1 MKIKIY
7 FLLFLSLFSLS
18 SCIEI
23 FDDLTIHNDGTGTFK
38 YNINLSSSKLKIN
51 SILALDSLNEMKVP
65 SIEDIKSQI
74 ARVKSK
80 FEIKP
85 GISNVMIESN
95 FTDFIFKIKCDFT
108 NVGVLQTAIKEV
120 ISEENLIK
128 NIEDLSHN
136 WISWEGQKLTRDIPE
151 ITLKKTK
158 ELTPNEIE
166 LLTQGKYT
174 SITRFDRPIEK
185 FDNQTA
191 KLSASKTAIMLQTN
205 TYSLLQNAKL
215 LENTIYLSP
224 LKN

>member
-1 MKIKIY
+1 M
-7 FLLFLSLFSLS
+7 S

>member
-1 MKIKIY
+1 MKLKFI
-7 FLLFLSLFSLS
+7 FLFFSSLFLFT

-51 SILALDSLNEMKVP
+51 SILALDSLNGYKVP
-65 SIEDIKSQI
+65 TIEHIKSEI
-74 ARVKSK
+74 VRIKSK
-80 FEIKP
+80 FEAKE

-95 FTDFIFKIKCDFT
+95 FVDFIFKLKCDFT
-108 NVGVLQTAIKEV
+108 DVNSLQLAIKD
-120 ISEENLIK
+120 IIAEENLFK
-128 NIEDLSHN
+128 NGEDLSHN
-136 WISWEGQKLTRDIPE
+136 WISWEGFKLTRDIPE
-151 ITLKKTK
+151 INLKKTK
-158 ELTPNEIE
+158 ELTANEIE

-174 SITRFDRPIEK
+174 SITRFDRAVEK
-185 FDNQTA
+185 FDNPAA
-191 KLSASKTAIMLQTN
+191 KLSASKMAIMLQTN

>member
-1 MKIKIY
+1 MSFK
-7 FLLFLSLFSLS
+7 FLIILVLPLLSLT

-23 FDDLTIHNDGTGTFK
+23 FDDLTIHNDGSGTFK
-38 YNINLSSSKLKIN
+38 YNVNLSSSKLKIN
-51 SILALDSLNEMKVP
+51 SILALDSLNGVNVP
-65 SIEDIKSQI
+65 SIEEIKSEI

-85 GISNVMIESN
+85 GISNVVIESN

-108 NVGVLQTAIKEV
+108 NVNYLQNAIKEV
-120 ISEENLIK
+120 VTEEDLIK
-128 NIEDLSHN
+128 NAENLSHN
-136 WISWEGQKLTRDIPE
+136 WISWEGQKLTRDIPD
-151 ITLKKTK
+151 LSFKKSK
-158 ELTPNEIE
+158 ELTANEID

-174 SITRFDRPIEK
+174 SITRFDRTIEK
-185 FDNQTA
+185 FDNSTA
-191 KLSASKTAIMLQTN
+191 KLSASKMAIMLQTN